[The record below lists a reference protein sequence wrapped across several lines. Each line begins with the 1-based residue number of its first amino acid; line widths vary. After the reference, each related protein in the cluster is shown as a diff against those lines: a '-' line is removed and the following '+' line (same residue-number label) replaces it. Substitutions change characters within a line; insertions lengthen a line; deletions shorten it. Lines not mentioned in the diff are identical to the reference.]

1 MSLYRT
7 QAGVVS
13 HADAV
18 PHVRAVPNKREA
30 EAAYISIIAKL
41 NFKQVGELDRE
52 ISTLRDFIWSR

>member
-7 QAGVVS
+7 QAGHVT

-30 EAAYISIIAKL
+30 EASYITIISKL
-41 NFKQVGELDRE
+41 NFKQIAELDRE
-52 ISTLRDFIWSR
+52 ISVLRDFIWSR